1 MKEESTNDKGA
12 SVQNSSIW
20 DVVSGN
26 ESLKV
31 DIGLTWNTIMYL
43 FVAAMLVGVLLI
55 LIKKYMK

>member
-1 MKEESTNDKGA
+1 MNENDIEKGA

-26 ESLKV
+26 ESLKI

-43 FVAAMLVGVLLI
+43 FLAAMLVGTLLI
-55 LIKKYMK
+55 LIKKNIK